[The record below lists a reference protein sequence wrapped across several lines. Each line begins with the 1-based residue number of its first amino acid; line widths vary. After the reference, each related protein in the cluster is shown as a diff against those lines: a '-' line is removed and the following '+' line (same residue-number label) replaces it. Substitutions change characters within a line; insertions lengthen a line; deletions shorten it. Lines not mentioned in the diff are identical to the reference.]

1 MKRAIA
7 VSAIAVTIML
17 CGCANFW
24 TNYYAIQP
32 GTTTATQV
40 EKLLGEP
47 YVKGDGEWVVRPPK
61 TKEGKEVQYINI
73 YFDENGIVTGAKRVN
88 PAKEPPMSPDGTLN
102 REETM
107 GTIPG
112 ITANK
117 QTVRAKSK

>member
-1 MKRAIA
+1 MPVRVCAYA
-7 VSAIAVTIML
+7 PVSGGVCDCYYRHHDVVT
-17 CGCANFW
+17 ARDH
-24 TNYYAIQP
+24 AP
-32 GTTTATQV
+32 A
-40 EKLLGEP
+40 E
-47 YVKGDGEWVVRPPK
+47 EWVVRPPK